1 MGKVKIN
8 SNLAALMLVA
18 SIFAGWGTLMIVTI
32 LMIIFCDLND
42 KIKPLIIKVVSFMA
56 GISLILLGWD
66 LVSNGIDLI
75 FKLFNNIIS
84 IINSYLSYSSKID
97 LVEFESKFVFPV
109 TTVVASIGSIIKYLV
124 TFSKFGFIVA
134 VISGKAMKENAW
146 TKKVN
151 QYISKFTNFASSFNE
166 NTNVNTAE
174 TVVNANVNSSETV
187 SAFNNVENNINQNN
201 NNNVM

>member
-8 SNLAALMLVA
+8 NNLAALMLVA

-56 GISLILLGWD
+56 GITLILLGWD

-84 IINSYLSYSSKID
+84 IINSYLSYSNKID
-97 LVEFESKFVFPV
+97 LVEFEGEFVVPV

-124 TFSKFGFIVA
+124 TFSKFGFIIA

-151 QYISKFTNFASSFNE
+151 QYVSKFTNFANSFDE
-166 NTNVNTAE
+166 SVN
-174 TVVNANVNSSETV
+174 VNANNVETV
-187 SAFNNVENNINQNN
+187 SAVNNIENNINQNN
-201 NNNVM
+201 SIM

>member
-8 SNLAALMLVA
+8 NNLAALMLVA

-32 LMIIFCDLND
+32 LMIVFCDLND

-56 GISLILLGWD
+56 GITLILLGWD

-84 IINSYLSYSSKID
+84 IINSYLSYSNKID
-97 LVEFESKFVFPV
+97 LVEFQGKFVVPV

-124 TFSKFGFIVA
+124 TFSKFGFIIA
-134 VISGKAMKENAW
+134 IISGKAMKENAW

-151 QYISKFTNFASSFNE
+151 QYVSKFTNFANSFDE
-166 NTNVNTAE
+166 SVN
-174 TVVNANVNSSETV
+174 VNANKVENV
-187 SAFNNVENNINQNN
+187 SAVNNIENNINQNN
-201 NNNVM
+201 SIMEEVL

>member
-8 SNLAALMLVA
+8 NNLAALMLVA

-32 LMIIFCDLND
+32 LMIVFCDLND

-56 GISLILLGWD
+56 GITLILLGWD

-84 IINSYLSYSSKID
+84 IINSYLSYSNKID
-97 LVEFESKFVFPV
+97 LVEFQGKFVVPV

-124 TFSKFGFIVA
+124 TFSKFGFIIA
-134 VISGKAMKENAW
+134 IISGKAMKENAW

-151 QYISKFTNFASSFNE
+151 QYVSKFTNFANSFDE
-166 NTNVNTAE
+166 SVI
-174 TVVNANVNSSETV
+174 VNANKVENV
-187 SAFNNVENNINQNN
+187 SAVNNIENNINQNN
-201 NNNVM
+201 SIM

>member
-8 SNLAALMLVA
+8 NNLAALMLVA

-56 GISLILLGWD
+56 GITLILLGWD

-84 IINSYLSYSSKID
+84 IINSYLSYSNKID
-97 LVEFESKFVFPV
+97 LVEFQGKFVVPV
-109 TTVVASIGSIIKYLV
+109 TTVVASIGLIIKYLV
-124 TFSKFGFIVA
+124 TFSKFGFIIA
-134 VISGKAMKENAW
+134 IISGKAMKENAW

-151 QYISKFTNFASSFNE
+151 QYVSRFTNFANSFDE
-166 NTNVNTAE
+166 SVN
-174 TVVNANVNSSETV
+174 VNANKVENV
-187 SAFNNVENNINQNN
+187 SAVNNIENNINQNN
-201 NNNVM
+201 SIM

>member
-8 SNLAALMLVA
+8 NNLAALMLVA

-32 LMIIFCDLND
+32 LMIVFCDLND

-56 GISLILLGWD
+56 GITLILLGWD

-84 IINSYLSYSSKID
+84 IINSYLSYSNKID
-97 LVEFESKFVFPV
+97 LVEIQGKFVVPV

-124 TFSKFGFIVA
+124 TFSKFGFIIA
-134 VISGKAMKENAW
+134 IISGKAMKENAW

-151 QYISKFTNFASSFNE
+151 QYVSKFTNFANSFDE
-166 NTNVNTAE
+166 SVN
-174 TVVNANVNSSETV
+174 VNANNGEIV
-187 SAFNNVENNINQNN
+187 SAVNNIENNINQNN
-201 NNNVM
+201 SIM

>member
-174 TVVNANVNSSETV
+174 TV

>member
-8 SNLAALMLVA
+8 NNLAALMLVA

-42 KIKPLIIKVVSFMA
+42 KIKPLIIKVVSFMS
-56 GISLILLGWD
+56 GITLILLGWD

-84 IINSYLSYSSKID
+84 IINSYLSYSNKID
-97 LVEFESKFVFPV
+97 LVEFEGKFVVPV

-124 TFSKFGFIVA
+124 TFSKFGFIIA
-134 VISGKAMKENAW
+134 IISGKAMKENAW

-151 QYISKFTNFASSFNE
+151 QYVSKFTNFANSFDE
-166 NTNVNTAE
+166 SVN
-174 TVVNANVNSSETV
+174 VNANKVENV
-187 SAFNNVENNINQNN
+187 SAVNNIENNINQNN
-201 NNNVM
+201 SIM

>member
-8 SNLAALMLVA
+8 NNLAALMLVA

-56 GISLILLGWD
+56 GTTLILLGWD

-84 IINSYLSYSSKID
+84 IINSYLSYSNKID
-97 LVEFESKFVFPV
+97 LVEFQGKFVVPV

-124 TFSKFGFIVA
+124 TFSKFGFIIA
-134 VISGKAMKENAW
+134 IISGKAMKENAW

-151 QYISKFTNFASSFNE
+151 QYVSKFTNFANSFDE
-166 NTNVNTAE
+166 SVN
-174 TVVNANVNSSETV
+174 VNANKVENV
-187 SAFNNVENNINQNN
+187 SAVNNIENNINQNN
-201 NNNVM
+201 SIM

>member
-8 SNLAALMLVA
+8 NNLAALMLVA

-32 LMIIFCDLND
+32 LMIVFCDLND

-109 TTVVASIGSIIKYLV
+109 TTVVSSIGSIIKYLV

-151 QYISKFTNFASSFNE
+151 QYISKFTNFANSFDE
-166 NTNVNTAE
+166 NTNVNT
-174 TVVNANVNSSETV
+174 NVNNVETV
-187 SAFNNVENNINQNN
+187 SVVNNVENNINQNN
-201 NNNVM
+201 SNNIM

>member
-1 MGKVKIN
+1 
-8 SNLAALMLVA
+8 MLVA

-32 LMIIFCDLND
+32 LMIVFCDLND

-56 GISLILLGWD
+56 GITLILLGWD

-84 IINSYLSYSSKID
+84 IINSYLSYSNKID
-97 LVEFESKFVFPV
+97 LVEFQGKFVVPV

-124 TFSKFGFIVA
+124 TFSKFGFIIA
-134 VISGKAMKENAW
+134 IISGKAMKENAW

-151 QYISKFTNFASSFNE
+151 QYVSKFTNFANSFDE
-166 NTNVNTAE
+166 SVN
-174 TVVNANVNSSETV
+174 VNANKVENV
-187 SAFNNVENNINQNN
+187 SAVNNIENNINQNN
-201 NNNVM
+201 SIM

>member
-8 SNLAALMLVA
+8 NNLAALMLVA

-56 GISLILLGWD
+56 GITLILLGWD

-84 IINSYLSYSSKID
+84 IINSYLSYSNKID
-97 LVEFESKFVFPV
+97 LVEFQGKFVVPV

-124 TFSKFGFIVA
+124 TFSKFGFIIA
-134 VISGKAMKENAW
+134 IISGKAMKENAW

-151 QYISKFTNFASSFNE
+151 QYVSKFTNFANSFDE
-166 NTNVNTAE
+166 SVN
-174 TVVNANVNSSETV
+174 VNANKVENV
-187 SAFNNVENNINQNN
+187 SAVNNIENNINQNN
-201 NNNVM
+201 SIM

>member
-8 SNLAALMLVA
+8 NNLAALMLVA

-56 GISLILLGWD
+56 GITLILLGWD

-84 IINSYLSYSSKID
+84 IINSYLSYSNKID
-97 LVEFESKFVFPV
+97 LVEFEGKFVVPV

-124 TFSKFGFIVA
+124 TFSKFGFIIA

-151 QYISKFTNFASSFNE
+151 QYVSKFTNFANSFDE
-166 NTNVNTAE
+166 SVN
-174 TVVNANVNSSETV
+174 VNANNVETV
-187 SAFNNVENNINQNN
+187 STVNNIENNINQNN
-201 NNNVM
+201 SIM

>member
-8 SNLAALMLVA
+8 DNLAALMLVA

-32 LMIIFCDLND
+32 LMVVFCDLND

-66 LVSNGIDLI
+66 LVSSGIDLI
-75 FKLFNNIIS
+75 FKLFDNIVS

-109 TTVVASIGSIIKYLV
+109 TTIVSSIGSVIKYLT
-124 TFSKFGFIVA
+124 TFFKFGFIIA
-134 VISGKAMKENAW
+134 IISGKAMKETAW

-151 QYISKFTNFASSFNE
+151 SYISKFTNFTNSFNGDV
-166 NTNVNTAE
+166 NVN
-174 TVVNANVNSSETV
+174 NNVNSVETV
-187 SAFNNVENNINQNN
+187 SAVNNVENNINQNN
-201 NNNVM
+201 NIM

>member
-8 SNLAALMLVA
+8 NNLAALMLVA
-18 SIFAGWGTLMIVTI
+18 SIFAGWGTLMIVTV
-32 LMIIFCDLND
+32 LMIVFCDLND

-56 GISLILLGWD
+56 GITLILLGWD

-84 IINSYLSYSSKID
+84 IINSYLSYSNKID
-97 LVEFESKFVFPV
+97 LVEFQGKFVVPV

-124 TFSKFGFIVA
+124 TFSKFGFIIA
-134 VISGKAMKENAW
+134 IISGKAMKENAW

-151 QYISKFTNFASSFNE
+151 QYVSKFTNFANSFDE
-166 NTNVNTAE
+166 SVN
-174 TVVNANVNSSETV
+174 VNANKVENV
-187 SAFNNVENNINQNN
+187 SAVNNIENNINQNN
-201 NNNVM
+201 SIM

>member
-8 SNLAALMLVA
+8 NNLAALMLVA
-18 SIFAGWGTLMIVTI
+18 YIFAGWGTLMIVTI
-32 LMIIFCDLND
+32 LMIVFCDLND

-56 GISLILLGWD
+56 GITLILLGWD

-84 IINSYLSYSSKID
+84 IINSYLSYSNKID
-97 LVEFESKFVFPV
+97 LVEFQGKFVVPV

-124 TFSKFGFIVA
+124 TFSKFGFIIA
-134 VISGKAMKENAW
+134 IISGKAMKENAW

-151 QYISKFTNFASSFNE
+151 QYVSKFTNFANSFDE
-166 NTNVNTAE
+166 SVN
-174 TVVNANVNSSETV
+174 VNANKVENV
-187 SAFNNVENNINQNN
+187 SAVNNIENNINQNN
-201 NNNVM
+201 SIM

>member
-8 SNLAALMLVA
+8 NNLAALMLVA

-56 GISLILLGWD
+56 GITLILLGWD
-66 LVSNGIDLI
+66 LVSSGIDLI

-84 IINSYLSYSSKID
+84 IINSYLPYSNKID
-97 LVEFESKFVFPV
+97 LVEFQGKFVVPV

-124 TFSKFGFIVA
+124 TFSKFGFIIA
-134 VISGKAMKENAW
+134 IISGKAMKENAW

-151 QYISKFTNFASSFNE
+151 QYVSKFTNFANSFDE
-166 NTNVNTAE
+166 SVN
-174 TVVNANVNSSETV
+174 VNANKVENV
-187 SAFNNVENNINQNN
+187 SAVTNIENNINQNN
-201 NNNVM
+201 SIM

>member
-174 TVVNANVNSSETV
+174 TVVNANVNSAETV

>member
-8 SNLAALMLVA
+8 NNLAALMLVVF
-18 SIFAGWGTLMIVTI
+18 IFAGWGTLMIVTI

-56 GISLILLGWD
+56 GITLILLGWD

-84 IINSYLSYSSKID
+84 IINSYLSYSNKID
-97 LVEFESKFVFPV
+97 LVEFQGKFVVPV

-124 TFSKFGFIVA
+124 TFSKFGFIIA
-134 VISGKAMKENAW
+134 IISGKAMKENAW

-151 QYISKFTNFASSFNE
+151 QYVSKFTNFANSFDE
-166 NTNVNTAE
+166 SVN
-174 TVVNANVNSSETV
+174 VNANKVENV
-187 SAFNNVENNINQNN
+187 SAVNNIENNINQNN
-201 NNNVM
+201 SIM

>member
-174 TVVNANVNSSETV
+174 AVVNANVNSAETV

>member
-8 SNLAALMLVA
+8 NNLAALMLVA

-56 GISLILLGWD
+56 GITLILLGWD

-84 IINSYLSYSSKID
+84 IINSYLSYSNKID
-97 LVEFESKFVFPV
+97 LVEFQGKFVVPV

-124 TFSKFGFIVA
+124 TFSKFGFIIA
-134 VISGKAMKENAW
+134 LITGKAMKETACP
-146 TKKVN
+146 KKVT
-151 QYISKFTNFASSFNE
+151 QHVSKLTNFAHSFDE
-166 NTNVNTAE
+166 SVN
-174 TVVNANVNSSETV
+174 VNANKVENV
-187 SAFNNVENNINQNN
+187 SAVNNIENNINQNN
-201 NNNVM
+201 SIM

>member
-8 SNLAALMLVA
+8 NNLAALMLVA

-32 LMIIFCDLND
+32 LMIVFCDLND

-56 GISLILLGWD
+56 GITLILLGWD

-84 IINSYLSYSSKID
+84 IINSYLSYSNKID
-97 LVEFESKFVFPV
+97 LVEFQGKFVVPV

-124 TFSKFGFIVA
+124 TFSKFGFIIA
-134 VISGKAMKENAW
+134 IISGKAMKENAW

-151 QYISKFTNFASSFNE
+151 QYVSKFTNFANSFDE
-166 NTNVNTAE
+166 SVN
-174 TVVNANVNSSETV
+174 VNANKVENV
-187 SAFNNVENNINQNN
+187 SAVNNIENNINQNN
-201 NNNVM
+201 SIM

>member
-8 SNLAALMLVA
+8 NNLAALMLVA

-32 LMIIFCDLND
+32 LMIVFCDLND

-56 GISLILLGWD
+56 GITLILLGWD

-84 IINSYLSYSSKID
+84 IINSYLSYSNKID
-97 LVEFESKFVFPV
+97 LVEIQGKFVVPV

-124 TFSKFGFIVA
+124 TFSKFGFIIA
-134 VISGKAMKENAW
+134 IISGKAMKENAW

-151 QYISKFTNFASSFNE
+151 QYVSKFTNFANSFDE
-166 NTNVNTAE
+166 SVN
-174 TVVNANVNSSETV
+174 VNANNGEIVSVVN
-187 SAFNNVENNINQNN
+187 NIENNINQNN
-201 NNNVM
+201 SIM

>member
-8 SNLAALMLVA
+8 NNLATLMLVA

-56 GISLILLGWD
+56 GITLILLGWD

-84 IINSYLSYSSKID
+84 IINSYLSYSNKID
-97 LVEFESKFVFPV
+97 LVEFEGKFVVPV

-124 TFSKFGFIVA
+124 TFSKFGFIIA

-151 QYISKFTNFASSFNE
+151 QYVSKFTNFANSFDE
-166 NTNVNTAE
+166 SVN
-174 TVVNANVNSSETV
+174 VNANNVETV
-187 SAFNNVENNINQNN
+187 SAVNNIENNINQNN
-201 NNNVM
+201 SIM

>member
-8 SNLAALMLVA
+8 NNLAALMLVA

-56 GISLILLGWD
+56 GITLILLGWD

-84 IINSYLSYSSKID
+84 IINSYLSYSNKID
-97 LVEFESKFVFPV
+97 LVEFQGKFVVPV

-124 TFSKFGFIVA
+124 TFSKFGFIIA
-134 VISGKAMKENAW
+134 IISGKAMKENTW

-151 QYISKFTNFASSFNE
+151 QYVSKFTNFANSFDE
-166 NTNVNTAE
+166 SVN
-174 TVVNANVNSSETV
+174 VNANKVENV
-187 SAFNNVENNINQNN
+187 SAVNNIENNINQNN
-201 NNNVM
+201 SIM

>member
-8 SNLAALMLVA
+8 NNLAALMLVA
-18 SIFAGWGTLMIVTI
+18 SIFAGCGTLMIVTI

-56 GISLILLGWD
+56 GITLILLGWD

-84 IINSYLSYSSKID
+84 IINSYLSYSNKID
-97 LVEFESKFVFPV
+97 LVEFQGKFVVPV

-124 TFSKFGFIVA
+124 TFSKFGFIIA
-134 VISGKAMKENAW
+134 IISGKAMKENAW

-151 QYISKFTNFASSFNE
+151 QYVSKFTNFANSFDE
-166 NTNVNTAE
+166 SVN
-174 TVVNANVNSSETV
+174 VNANKVENV
-187 SAFNNVENNINQNN
+187 SAVNNIENNINQNN
-201 NNNVM
+201 SIM